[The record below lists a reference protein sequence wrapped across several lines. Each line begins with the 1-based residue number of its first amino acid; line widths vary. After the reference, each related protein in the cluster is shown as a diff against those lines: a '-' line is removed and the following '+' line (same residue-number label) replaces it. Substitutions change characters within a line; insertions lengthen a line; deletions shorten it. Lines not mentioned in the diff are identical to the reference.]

1 MSRRAL
7 LMATSQY
14 ADPQIANL
22 RAPATDAQGLRDV
35 LADPRIGG
43 FNVNACM
50 DATAEQWRHLI
61 GDFFLEGTREDL
73 LLLYVS
79 GHGVKDQAG
88 RLYFAATDTRLD
100 KLITTGVAATFS
112 QEVAHT
118 SRSNRVLLIFDTCF
132 SGAFARGFQQRGA
145 AATIS
150 AGEYFRDTTG
160 TVVMTASDA
169 LQYALE
175 EDSVKSI
182 GQPSVFTRHL
192 IQGLRT
198 GEADKDGDGQI
209 TSEDLYKYVV
219 DKVRAETQAQ
229 RPQRW
234 AFGLDRDIVV
244 AANAHPRPAP
254 LPADLL
260 ELMQNPR
267 PEMKLRA
274 ILDLAALAQSSSMPT
289 TLAAREALRRLAA
302 DENPIVSSGARGALG
317 EAPTSR
323 GGAGASQ
330 RPEDPTLAARREAPQ
345 ASGSRGLEDD
355 AARPRV
361 QEQPRVQ
368 QTADNH
374 ADNRAAEDAA
384 RKAQPQQE
392 QARAAASPGDQERA
406 GRRDERTL
414 AMLAHLSAYAVIAVL
429 VYLPAYALFL
439 GPIAGP
445 LLILWVHRHRSSYVS
460 YHAREALNFY
470 ITMLVASLVLLL
482 LCLVVIGFL
491 LLPVALVAWFILTLE
506 AALKARD
513 GVKYR
518 YPFTLRLIT
527 DWPA

>member
-7 LMATSQY
+7 LMATNQY

-22 RAPATDAQGLRDV
+22 RAPVTDAQGLHEV

-43 FNVNACM
+43 FNVNACV
-50 DATAEQWRHLI
+50 DATEQQWRQVI
-61 GDFFLEGTREDL
+61 GDFFLGGTREDL

-88 RLYFAATDTRLD
+88 KLYFAAADTRLD
-100 KLITTGVAATFS
+100 KLISTGVAAAFI
-112 QEVAHT
+112 QEAAHT

-132 SGAFARGFQQRGA
+132 SGAFARGFQHRGA

-175 EDSVKSI
+175 EDSVKNI

-192 IQGLRT
+192 IQGLKT

-219 DKVRAETQAQ
+219 DKVRAETQTQ

-244 AANAHPRPAP
+244 AANPHPRPAP

-274 ILDLAALAQSSSMPT
+274 ILDLAALAESSSMPI

-302 DENPIVSSGARGALG
+302 DANPIVSSGARGALG
-317 EAPTSR
+317 QPGAAPARRSDS
-323 GGAGASQ
+323 GPAG
-330 RPEDPTLAARREAPQ
+330 PDDPTLAARRAEP
-345 ASGSRGLEDD
+345 SRAQTAEKRAAQDP
-355 AARPRV
+355 AARNA
-361 QEQPRVQ
+361 QQ
-368 QTADNH
+368 QTEPP
-374 ADNRAAEDAA
+374 RTAESARPEDPAA
-384 RKAQPQQE
+384 RQLPSDPKE
-392 QARAAASPGDQERA
+392 RSIAR
-406 GRRDERTL
+406 
-414 AMLAHLSAYAVIAVL
+414 LAHLSAFAMIIAVL
-429 VYLPAYALFL
+429 AFKT
-439 GPIAGP
+439 
-445 LLILWVHRHRSSYVS
+445 SYVVFPAQLAGALIILVMYRRRS
-460 YHAREALNFY
+460 PYVTYHAREALNFN
-470 ITMLVASLVLLL
+470 ITMSILFFAGVTLFPTVWMPLLSIPVLVWFVQTLV
-482 LCLVVIGFL
+482 
-491 LLPVALVAWFILTLE
+491 
-506 AALKARD
+506 AALKAHH
-513 GVKYR
+513 GIEHR
-518 YPFTLRLIT
+518 YPFTLRLI
-527 DWPA
+527 PEQAS